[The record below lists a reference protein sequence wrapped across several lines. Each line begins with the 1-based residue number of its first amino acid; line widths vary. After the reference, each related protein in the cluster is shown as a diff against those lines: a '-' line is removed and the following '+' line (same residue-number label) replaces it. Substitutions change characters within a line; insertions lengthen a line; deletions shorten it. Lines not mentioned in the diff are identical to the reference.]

1 MQRHC
6 HEHHLRPQDRRCYQ
20 PWSKNVAPKNL
31 CHILPERAGTVLRPA
46 ETPLT
51 QRWEH
56 TQTVPFLAQSNYTK
70 RSTNNRQWQHLC
82 EIGKNC
88 KEPHLQSEKKET
100 PPNDIFCKYLKNR
113 AYITSNDNR
122 FLLLASGF
130 LANSL
135 QNLNCSFQKR
145 PQDSWRVKPR
155 RAHGW
160 LWALL
165 GFFALSYLLGNLTT
179 FICLLKEILDNITQI
194 SGSLRHVFYFT
205 NIQARQT

>member
-1 MQRHC
+1 MPHPAR
-6 HEHHLRPQDRRCYQ
+6 ESRDSPSSRRDTLNTAMRTYTNGSLFS
-20 PWSKNVAPKNL
+20 P
-31 CHILPERAGTVLRPA
+31 
-46 ETPLT
+46 
-51 QRWEH
+51 
-56 TQTVPFLAQSNYTK
+56 NYTNK
-70 RSTNNRQWQHLC
+70 HSANNRQWQHLC

-135 QNLNCSFQKR
+135 QNFNCSFQKW

-155 RAHGW
+155 WAHGW

-165 GFFALSYLLGNLTT
+165 GFFASSYLLGNLTT
-179 FICLLKEILDNITQI
+179 FSRLLKEILDNITQI